1 MSIADEISK
10 LDQLKKSGALTE
22 EEFQQAK
29 EILLEN
35 KIEPSESSDTATEQ
49 ERENTTLGQAANRY
63 VSFQMTMGVIGLVV
77 FLIVLGTMCA
87 KMEEDRHPRWMRDIP
102 SANQTI
108 HFPK

>member
-10 LDQLKKSGALTE
+10 LDQLKKSGALSE

-29 EILLEN
+29 AILLEN
-35 KIEPSESSDTATEQ
+35 KISAPESPDNAPEQ
-49 ERENTTLGQAANRY
+49 ELENTSLGQAANRY
-63 VSFQMTMGVIGLVV
+63 VSYQMTMGVIVMVV
-77 FLIVLGTMCA
+77 VIIFLLAMCT
-87 KMEEDRHPRWMRDIP
+87 KIDNDRHPRWMRDIP